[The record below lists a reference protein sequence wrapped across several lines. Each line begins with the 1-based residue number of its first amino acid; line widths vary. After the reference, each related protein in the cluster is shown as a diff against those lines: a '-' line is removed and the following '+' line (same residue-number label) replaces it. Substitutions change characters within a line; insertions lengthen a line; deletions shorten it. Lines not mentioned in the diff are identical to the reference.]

1 MTFLIHKLFCR
12 QCTTHIHG
20 FYWKISWIKMAIIL
34 STKEIMYWDQNN
46 KVIVYMIDK
55 QLYVCKTNFL
65 VEKYLYDDIPK
76 LKNNRT
82 IT

>member
-1 MTFLIHKLFCR
+1 
-12 QCTTHIHG
+12 
-20 FYWKISWIKMAIIL
+20 
-34 STKEIMYWDQNN
+34 
-46 KVIVYMIDK
+46 MIDK